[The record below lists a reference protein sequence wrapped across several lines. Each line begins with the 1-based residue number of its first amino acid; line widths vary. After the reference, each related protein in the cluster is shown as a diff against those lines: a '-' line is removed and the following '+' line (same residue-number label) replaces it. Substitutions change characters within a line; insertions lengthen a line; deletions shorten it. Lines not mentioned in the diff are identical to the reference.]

1 MNNKMKENKN
11 LIEIEAT
18 LKNFS
23 SLPLRSLGDNKN
35 NLNSN
40 PPLRLSPSSEGRILD
55 KANYIMPGPGYAG
68 TSKKDCYF
76 SPSGRLGMV
85 DMMIPTIFKKNVKN
99 NSKLRPLNEI
109 ISDVGE
115 IQYFPA

>member
-1 MNNKMKENKN
+1 MNNKMKENKK

-18 LKNFS
+18 LKSFS

-40 PPLRLSPSSEGRILD
+40 PSD
-55 KANYIMPGPGYAG
+55 KANYIMPGPGYVG
-68 TSKKDCYF
+68 TSKKDGYA
-76 SPSGRLGMV
+76 GMV

>member
-1 MNNKMKENKN
+1 MKENKN

-35 NLNSN
+35 KLNSN
-40 PPLRLSPSSEGRILD
+40 PPLRED

-76 SPSGRLGMV
+76 SPLYPSTTQVVGDCGRLGMV

>member
-1 MNNKMKENKN
+1 MKKNKN

-23 SLPLRSLGDNKN
+23 SLPLRSISLGDNKN

-40 PPLRLSPSSEGRILD
+40 PPFRED
-55 KANYIMPGPGYAG
+55 KANYIMPGPG
-68 TSKKDCYF
+68 YF

>member
-1 MNNKMKENKN
+1 MKENKN

-40 PPLRLSPSSEGRILD
+40 PPLLRSED

>member
-1 MNNKMKENKN
+1 MKKNKK
-11 LIEIEAT
+11 LIKIEAT

-23 SLPLRSLGDNKN
+23 SLPLCSLVNNKN
-35 NLNSN
+35 NLKSN
-40 PPLRLSPSSEGRILD
+40 PLLQGD
-55 KANYIMPGPGYAG
+55 NANYIKPNPVGI
-68 TSKKDCYF
+68 SKKDYTKV
-76 SPSGRLGMV
+76 V
-85 DMMIPTIFKKNVKN
+85 DMLIPTIFKKNVKN